1 VLGSLRSHGALA
13 KIRYALALNG
23 TVRVCNKNSTF
34 LLTHAQLS
42 LTLMPLLGLSWIIGD
57 SQKRGFARL
66 DVLGSL
72 RSHGA
77 LAKIRKRKRLFCKS
91 RWKIN
96 RKKEKG
102 KGKFV

>member
-1 VLGSLRSHGALA
+1 MSSIYKNFAYAFARLDVLGSLRSHGALA

-23 TVRVCNKNSTF
+23 NARNHNENSTF
-34 LLTHAQLS
+34 
-42 LTLMPLLGLSWIIGD
+42 PLIL
-57 SQKRGFARL
+57 ARL
-66 DVLGSL
+66 SL
-72 RSHGA
+72 RSCLCSG
-77 LAKIRKRKRLFCKS
+77 KRKRLFCKS